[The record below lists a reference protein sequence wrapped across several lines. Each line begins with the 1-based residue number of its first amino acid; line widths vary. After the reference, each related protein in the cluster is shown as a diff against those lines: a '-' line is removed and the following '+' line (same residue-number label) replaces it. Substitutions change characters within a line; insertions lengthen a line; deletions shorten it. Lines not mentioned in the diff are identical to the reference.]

1 MASFTIYIKN
11 LDKTS
16 FPNRA
21 GKIFSITTHFFSGII
36 LNIKKSLRGVT
47 SDSMKLSKLDYVFL
61 IFILIKLS

>member
-1 MASFTIYIKN
+1 MASLTIYIKN

-21 GKIFSITTHFFSGII
+21 GKIFSIATHLFRGII
-36 LNIKKSLRGVT
+36 LNIRKSLRGGT
-47 SDSMKLSKLDYVFL
+47 SDSTKLSKWDYVFL